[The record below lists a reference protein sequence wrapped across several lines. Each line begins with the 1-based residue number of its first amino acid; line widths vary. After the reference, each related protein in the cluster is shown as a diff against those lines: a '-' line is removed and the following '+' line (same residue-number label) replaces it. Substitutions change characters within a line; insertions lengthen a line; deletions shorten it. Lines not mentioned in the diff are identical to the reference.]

1 MSFMELNYN
10 LAQLQKGQ
18 SAIIKGLSP
27 ECNREVRQRLLDLGF
42 VRGSEISVQN
52 ISPLKN
58 PIAYNIHDTLISLRN
73 EDAAKVLIKVKE

>member
-1 MSFMELNYN
+1 MKLSQHLGV
-10 LAQLQKGQ
+10 LKKDQVAV
-18 SAIIKGLSP
+18 IVGLSP
-27 ECNREVRQRLLDLGF
+27 NCSREVRQRLLDLGF

-73 EDAAKVLIKVKE
+73 EDAANVLIEVKE